1 MGIRVFV
8 KLLDALSGLMSMIP
22 AILAVGG
29 FLASHF
35 HPARHMELQWL
46 GLFLPLILG
55 INIVLILYWIWR
67 KKPWFVIPLFAVLLN
82 IPYLSG
88 IIQWPFKEIKPAG
101 RELNVA
107 TYNIQEGLVGDLSVT
122 GREITGFMY
131 NEKVDILC
139 LQEFPG
145 TGEAQLKLIDEI
157 SGFLPYYTVHSLSPQ
172 DMHIALFS
180 RYPILQSQ
188 EIYFPDE
195 SKNTAMWA
203 DLDIDG
209 QIVKV
214 FNTHLQTTNLNQNRI
229 RPSDNFDRVT
239 SRIIRLKDMMD
250 ENGVIRARQSDQIRG
265 LIDESPYP
273 LIVCGDFNDTPA
285 SYAYRKIKGNL
296 EDSFRSCGKG
306 YGYTYRYLRKLFR
319 IDYVFYSRNVFRGT
333 RYYSP
338 ALEYSDHKPV
348 IVSLDFDPTFLSSEV
363 QNRK

>member
-1 MGIRVFV
+1 MGKRVLL
-8 KLLDALSGLMSMIP
+8 KLFDVLSGLISMIP

-29 FLASHF
+29 FLASRF
-35 HPARHMELQWL
+35 HPARHVELQWL

-55 INIVLILYWIWR
+55 INIVFMLYWIWR
-67 KKPWFVIPLFAVLLN
+67 RKFWFIIPLFAVLLN

-88 IIQWPFKEIKPAG
+88 IIQWPFKQLKPAG
-101 RELNVA
+101 RELSVA
-107 TYNIQEGLVGDLSVT
+107 TYNIQQGSAGDLSAISH
-122 GREITGFMY
+122 EIAGFMH
-131 NEKVDILC
+131 NEKIDILC

-145 TGEAQLKLIDEI
+145 TDETQLKLIAEI
-157 SGFLPYYTVHSLSPQ
+157 FGFLPHYRVHSPSPHS
-172 DMHIALFS
+172 MHIALFS
-180 RYPILQSQ
+180 RYPILRSQ
-188 EIYFPDE
+188 VIVFPNE

-209 QIVKV
+209 QIIRV
-214 FNTHLQTTNLNQNRI
+214 FNNHLQTTNLNQNRI
-229 RPSDNFDRVT
+229 RSSDNIDRT
-239 SRIIRLKDMMD
+239 SSGMIRLKDMMN
-250 ENGVIRARQSDQIRG
+250 ENGVMRARQSDLIRT

-306 YGYTYRYLRKLFR
+306 YGYTYRYLRKLLR
-319 IDYVFYSRNVFRGT
+319 IDFVFYSRDVFRGT

-338 ALEYSDHKPV
+338 ELRYSDHKPV
-348 IVSLDFDPTFLSSEV
+348 IVRLDFAPAHLSPEE